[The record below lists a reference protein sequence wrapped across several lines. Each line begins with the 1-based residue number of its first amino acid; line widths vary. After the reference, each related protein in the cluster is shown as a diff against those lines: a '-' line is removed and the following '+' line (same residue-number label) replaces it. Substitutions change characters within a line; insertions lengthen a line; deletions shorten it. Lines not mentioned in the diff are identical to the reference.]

1 MPETIFNVKRKQI
14 YQHLMEIAEKL
25 DIRVAEQN
33 LRTTGVNAKSGLC
46 RIRGERVFIMD
57 KRLLVNEKIELLADC
72 LRQMPLEEIYIMP
85 AVRNILD
92 KKKDQ

>member
-1 MPETIFNVKRKQI
+1 MKRKQI

-46 RIRGERVFIMD
+46 RIRGEWVFIMD

>member
-1 MPETIFNVKRKQI
+1 
-14 YQHLMEIAEKL
+14 MEIAEKL

-92 KKKDQ
+92 KNKDQ